1 MMDNEATIPSS
12 LASTEAENV
21 DTETGNSDKSLSHI
35 NRSSNSP
42 ETTSNQLQSNNPFRS
57 STLTVSVPSLESV
70 PISQLRT
77 RIANAELVNY
87 PFKTL
92 NRILDDLKWTIPVQ
106 EKYNFSMLNSKP
118 IDYSEELSKVVNSSV
133 THFETLILNN
143 DLEYCKSVEK
153 VEYSNS
159 QQVLYIMRGILL
171 DKKHGTYHFR
181 LAALETDSNPFVT
194 KLIDKHQYHVIPK
207 SSISAHDLQIL
218 LENTIDVD
226 KIIDDA
232 FFKSLNSPNGQI
244 LRVTLFK
251 AEFTQEDLVPLTDE
265 EIIRERYLEG
275 IKRHPN
281 LSPETIPNQLHCIK
295 TLIKV

>member
-21 DTETGNSDKSLSHI
+21 DTETANSDKSLSHI
-35 NRSSNSP
+35 NRSSNLLKLHP
-42 ETTSNQLQSNNPFRS
+42 INYNQTTLLLIN
-57 STLTVSVPSLESV
+57 LTVSVPSLESV
-70 PISQLRT
+70 LISQLRT

-153 VEYSNS
+153 SSIPIVNKCF
-159 QQVLYIMRGILL
+159 YIMRGILL
-171 DKKHGTYHFR
+171 DKKHG
-181 LAALETDSNPFVT
+181 
-194 KLIDKHQYHVIPK
+194 LI
-207 SSISAHDLQIL
+207 ISD
-218 LENTIDVD
+218 
-226 KIIDDA
+226 
-232 FFKSLNSPNGQI
+232 
-244 LRVTLFK
+244 
-251 AEFTQEDLVPLTDE
+251 
-265 EIIRERYLEG
+265 
-275 IKRHPN
+275 
-281 LSPETIPNQLHCIK
+281 
-295 TLIKV
+295 

>member
-35 NRSSNSP
+35 NRSSNFP

-133 THFETLILNN
+133 IHFETLILNN

-153 VEYSNS
+153 
-159 QQVLYIMRGILL
+159 
-171 DKKHGTYHFR
+171 
-181 LAALETDSNPFVT
+181 
-194 KLIDKHQYHVIPK
+194 
-207 SSISAHDLQIL
+207 SSIPIVNKCFIL
-218 LENTIDVD
+218 
-226 KIIDDA
+226 
-232 FFKSLNSPNGQI
+232 
-244 LRVTLFK
+244 
-251 AEFTQEDLVPLTDE
+251 
-265 EIIRERYLEG
+265 
-275 IKRHPN
+275 
-281 LSPETIPNQLHCIK
+281 
-295 TLIKV
+295 